1 LKRVAHDSPGTQHGG
16 KLAEG
21 ARNRQEGIISLIPLH
36 RSPPGV
42 SNQNSYTNRTDA
54 HSRSDD
60 LEREQPFGGTLR
72 LQRRNRPE
80 GHYPDHLDEIDKQI
94 IDEGLQASSAAAGR
108 HASEEAI
115 HVQDSHPNM
124 REDSGSV
131 QYIEVIQKQEA
142 TPEGQNNHT
151 TNSMIPCEA
160 EGEGETDSPSPQKL
174 PQARYSSDHHGS
186 DTFEHGAQL

>member
-1 LKRVAHDSPGTQHGG
+1 MKRVAHDSPTTQHGA
-16 KLAEG
+16 KLPEG

-108 HASEEAI
+108 HASEEAV
-115 HVQDSHPNM
+115 HAQDSQPNM

-151 TNSMIPCEA
+151 TNSIMPGEA
-160 EGEGETDSPSPQKL
+160 EGEGETDSPSPSKL

-186 DTFEHGAQL
+186 DTFEQAAQL